1 MDFLKKHYEKMLL
14 GVVLVGLAGA
24 LVYMMFKVG
33 SEKQKL
39 DELVTSLTNPKVT
52 ALSNLDMTA
61 SDASLKRMGTPALF
75 EFSTPHRL
83 FNPLAWQKA
92 ADGHLIPQERVG
104 PGAVQVTNITPL
116 YLRISLDN
124 VTLSDTNARYTIG
137 VQKEAAPKP
146 QDRAKKETYC
156 AVNAKNDT
164 FTLKSAQG
172 KPDDLSTLKLT
183 LELND
188 TGESMVITTNK
199 PFTRVD
205 GYMADLRY
213 PLENRPPWLARR
225 VGATLAFNGED
236 YKIVAIN
243 QDEVTLSAQSNQKKW
258 TIKRTSSPS
267 SSP

>member
-1 MDFLKKHYEKMLL
+1 MDFLKKHYEKILL

-33 SEKQKL
+33 SEKQSIEAL
-39 DELVTSLTNPKVT
+39 ITSLTNPKVQ
-52 ALSNLDMTA
+52 ALSNLDMTVSEA
-61 SDASLKRMGTPALF
+61 TLKRMATPAMF
-75 EFSTPHRL
+75 DYSAPHRL
-83 FNPLAWQKA
+83 FNPMAWQKKE
-92 ADGHLIPQERVG
+92 DGHIIPQEKVG
-104 PGAVQVTNITPL
+104 PSALQVTNITPL

-137 VQKEAAPKP
+137 VQKEAAVRS
-146 QDRAKKETYC
+146 QDRGKKETYC
-156 AVNAKNDT
+156 AVNAKTDT
-164 FTLKSAQG
+164 FIVKAAQG
-172 KPDDLSTLKLT
+172 KPDDLATVKLT

-188 TGESMVITTNK
+188 TGEAAVIATNK
-199 PFTRVD
+199 PFARVD

-225 VGATLAFNGED
+225 IGATLTFNNED

-243 QDEVTLSAQSNQKKW
+243 QDEVTLSAPNQKKW
-258 TIKRTSSPS
+258 TIKKTSSPA